1 MNVIDI
7 VLTAKPDADQSK
19 LILAILRIEDFVKE
33 YCNRNDIPVALEFL
47 VADMAMDYLS
57 LSERNDNP
65 EAYTAA
71 KSIKEGDVN
80 VELTS
85 ASLSA
90 GEASLQGILS
100 NYKSQ
105 LNKHRKLRW

>member
-1 MNVIDI
+1 MNVIEI
-7 VLTAKPDADQSK
+7 VLAAKPDADHSK
-19 LILAILRIEDFVKE
+19 LNLAIMRIESFVKE
-33 YCNRNDIPVALEFL
+33 YCNRCDIPPALNFL
-47 VADMAMDYLS
+47 VADMVIDYLS
-57 LSERNDNP
+57 LSDINYNP

-71 KSIKEGDVN
+71 KSIKEGDVS
-80 VELTS
+80 VELSS

-105 LNKHRKLRW
+105 LNKYRKLRW